1 MAGPGFLEQTSAP
14 EPCPTEAAI
23 LGYVEGL
30 AGEGDARVEAHV
42 ETCDECRKLVS
53 LLVGESRSPDAVGEG
68 AALRPGD
75 VIAGKY
81 EILSEIG
88 RGGMGIVVKA
98 FHRRLGQPVALKFLL
113 GALSRDAAATARFF
127 REARAAAALGSP
139 HVVRVLDADRLP
151 SGEPFLALE
160 YLEGRDLGA
169 ELRARGPLPIAEAVS
184 FVLDAC
190 EALAL
195 AHRHGIVHRDI
206 KPSNLFATVGV
217 DGTPMVKVLD
227 FGVAKMRRGGDGSVD
242 RTDPAS
248 IVGSPR
254 YMPPEQLQR
263 ADVDA
268 RADVWALAVSLF
280 ELLTGRAPFEG
291 TTLIEIC
298 AAIALSPPTKLGT
311 LRPDAPPALAA
322 ALERALTKD
331 REKRTPSIEAFAE
344 AITPRASAAGAAR
357 LARIRRI
364 TTTGSVP
371 VAIEAS
377 AVPRR
382 RTGIRLA
389 AIAAVGVALAAA
401 FAAWIAARAAPSDRS
416 EPLAASAAARADE
429 PAPLTIFASSALT
442 IASPVPSSLP
452 PGPSSTSPPVRRAD
466 ELRSSKRSATAA
478 PLRAAEDPPPMSS
491 SPLHR
496 DGLVDRK

>member
-1 MAGPGFLEQTSAP
+1 MAGLGFLEQPSGP

-30 AGEGDARVEAHV
+30 AGADDARVEAHV
-42 ETCDECRKLVS
+42 EACDECRKLVS
-53 LLVGESRSPDAVGEG
+53 LLVGESRSPDAVDAGP
-68 AALRPGD
+68 ALRPGD

-113 GALSRDAAATARFF
+113 GALSRDAAAVARFF

-139 HVVRVLDADRLP
+139 HVVRVLDADRMP
-151 SGEPFLALE
+151 SGEPFLVLE
-160 YLEGRDLGA
+160 HLEGRDLGA

-195 AHRHGIVHRDI
+195 AHRHGIIHRDI
-206 KPSNLFATVGV
+206 KPSNLFVTVGV
-217 DGTPMVKVLD
+217 DGTPVVKVLD

-291 TTLIEIC
+291 TTLLEIC
-298 AAIALSPPTKLGT
+298 AAIALEPPTKLGA

-344 AITPRASAAGAAR
+344 AISPRASADGAAR

-364 TTTGSVP
+364 TATSSAHGE
-371 VAIEAS
+371 IESS

-382 RTGIRLA
+382 RPGAGLV
-389 AIAAVGVALAAA
+389 AIVGAGVALSAA
-401 FAAWIAARAAPSDRS
+401 FAAWITARAVPSDRS
-416 EPLAASAAARADE
+416 EPSAAPVAARADV
-429 PAPLTIFASSALT
+429 PAPPASSASST
-442 IASPVPSSLP
+442 VAVASPVPSSP
-452 PGPSSTSPPVRRAD
+452 PPSPSSASPRIRRPD
-466 ELRSSKRSATAA
+466 ELRSSKRSAIAA
-478 PLRAAEDPPPMSS
+478 PLRAAEDPPPLSS